1 MFYLDI
7 IAASKRVPSLALGDA
22 AVMTVG
28 PDGNCTAL
36 IAVGDAVVRSP
47 VSATSRAAEAKLFL
61 ALTAARFGASVGV
74 QPAAVGEAA
83 EWAAAHGE
91 PPAAWAELRVAPHSY
106 RPRDRGVAV
115 AWAEGPT
122 DDDALVALAEKLS
135 GGSMLTP
142 CVVCRG
148 PGVTREARAF
158 AMSEA
163 WPVGARRV
171 CRAGWLCAVC
181 AAGARELVE

>member
-7 IAASKRVPSLALGDA
+7 IAASKRVPSLAHGDA
-22 AVMTVG
+22 AVMTSG

-36 IAVGDAVVRSP
+36 IAVGDTVVRSP
-47 VSATSRAAEAKLFL
+47 ASATSRAAEAKLFL
-61 ALTAARFGASVGV
+61 SLTAARFGASVGV
-74 QPAAVGEAA
+74 RPSATGEAA
-83 EWAAAHGE
+83 EWAAKRGE
-91 PPAAWAELRVAPHSY
+91 VPVAWAELRVAALPH
-106 RPRDRGVAV
+106 RWRDFPAV
-115 AWAEGPT
+115 IAWAEGAT

-142 CVVCRG
+142 CVVCGG
-148 PGVTREARAF
+148 PGKTHEARAF

-163 WPVGARRV
+163 WPVGARRI

>member
-7 IAASKRVPSLALGDA
+7 IAASKRVPSLAHGDA
-22 AVMTVG
+22 AVMTSG
-28 PDGNCTAL
+28 PDGDCTAI
-36 IAVGDAVVRSP
+36 IAVGDTVVRSP
-47 VSATSRAAEAKLFL
+47 VSATSRAAEARLFL
-61 ALTAARFGASVGV
+61 SLTAARFGASVDV
-74 QPAAVGEAA
+74 RAALVADDEA
-83 EWAAAHGE
+83 
-91 PPAAWAELRVAPHSY
+91 PAAWAELRVAALPH
-106 RPRDRGVAV
+106 RWRDLPAV
-115 AWAEGPT
+115 LAWAEGPT
-122 DDDALVALAEKLS
+122 DDDALVALACKLS

-142 CVVCRG
+142 CVVCSG

-181 AAGARELVE
+181 AAGVRELVE